1 MTMKIMGG
9 PAKEILKEIEMDEKE
24 NFTPAQIERFKN
36 DPEFYRR
43 FVKAVEQDIA
53 GTFAV
58 VSNWRLEN
66 FLWFPSLHYKPPFV
80 ATDRLPTT
88 ICLRVLSMT
97 SSSTADPCR
106 NLPKPR
112 PPST

>member
-58 VSNWRLEN
+58 VSYWRLEIFFG
-66 FLWFPSLHYKPPFV
+66 FLPF
-80 ATDRLPTT
+80 TTNLILLPR
-88 ICLRVLSMT
+88 I
-97 SSSTADPCR
+97 DY
-106 NLPKPR
+106 R
-112 PPST
+112 PLFAYVCSP